1 SLPGADPGVLPDQ
14 RQGRPGH
21 GDRRRERAR
30 RGRGIPVVERLAGAD
45 LHGGHRLPR
54 HRRAARGA
62 RDRHRDRA
70 APRDPGAA
78 VPPGEHAV
86 VVGLGASGL
95 AAAQVLVAEGAA
107 VVVSER
113 RPAAEISTEATAAV
127 RDLGI
132 EVLAG
137 GHRPEHLDGA
147 TLVVTS
153 PGVPE
158 REPILVWAADRGL
171 PVWGEIELGARL
183 CRVPYVAVTGT
194 NGKSTTTEM
203 VAAAMRAAG

>member
-1 SLPGADPGVLPDQ
+1 
-14 RQGRPGH
+14 
-21 GDRRRERAR
+21 
-30 RGRGIPVVERLAGAD
+30 
-45 LHGGHRLPR
+45 
-54 HRRAARGA
+54 
-62 RDRHRDRA
+62 
-70 APRDPGAA
+70 
-78 VPPGEHAV
+78 EHAV

-203 VAAAMRAAG
+203 VAAAMRAAGLDAIACGNIGHPFALAARERHDALAVEASSVQRRHH